1 MSQINELK
9 ESRAKILNEAK
20 SIIAKAKDEFR
31 DLSTE
36 ESVKADTI
44 YADFDKLGERV
55 NTLEKTSKLELAEG
69 ELRQAVRK
77 TSPSQIANGTKAHV
91 GDAMRNWFLMGSD
104 RHKPSLDAIDNAAR
118 ADINLSSNKATI
130 RALTKTGNTDLVAWR
145 EFFDGFERY
154 LKYYGSAVNV
164 VTEIQTDTGVDMPI
178 PVFSDEN
185 NTGRWLGETTA
196 ATSTDPLT
204 LGVTL
209 KAWKASS
216 DELSVSVEMLQDSQ
230 TALEVLLP
238 MLLGERIGRL
248 TNAAVTN
255 GDGTAKPRGI
265 LLDAAA
271 STIVSTGS
279 GAVPTVTIDHLLD
292 LKYAVDTAYRAAPA
306 AKRGYMFH
314 DRFLAQIRKAKDAS
328 NRYFADPFQAGPG
341 TLDGENIFVNADVPS
356 TGVNAKIACYGD
368 FSRYLLRRVSDVQFL
383 RLDEVRAREG
393 MVVFLAFSRLDGR
406 LLNPNAVKTLAAPAV

>member
-9 ESRAKILNEAK
+9 ESRAKILSEAK
-20 SIIAKAKDEFR
+20 GVIAKAKDETR
-31 DLSTE
+31 DLTAE
-36 ESVKADTI
+36 ESNKVDSI
-44 YADFDKLGERV
+44 YADFDKLGERI
-55 NTLEKTSKLELAEG
+55 NTLEKTSKLERAEG

-77 TSPSQIANGTKAHV
+77 TSPNAMPSTKASV

-104 RHKPSLDAIDNAAR
+104 RYKPSLDAIDNAAR
-118 ADINLSSNKATI
+118 SDINLGSNKATI

-154 LKYYGSAVNV
+154 LKYYGSAVNA
-164 VTEIQTDTGVDMPI
+164 VTEFATDTGVDMPI
-178 PVFSDEN
+178 PVFDDTN

-196 ATSTDPLT
+196 ATSTDPVT
-204 LGVTL
+204 SGVVL

-216 DELSVSVEMLQDSQ
+216 DEVSVSVEMLQDSQ
-230 TALEVLLP
+230 TALELLLP

-248 TNAAVTN
+248 QNAAVTN

-292 LKYAVDTAYRAAPA
+292 LKYSVDPAYRNAPA
-306 AKRGYMFH
+306 AKRGFMFH
-314 DRFLAQIRKAKDAS
+314 DKFLAQIRKAKDSS

-383 RLDEVRAREG
+383 RLDEIRAREG
-393 MVVFLAFSRLDGR
+393 MVVFMAFSRLDGR
-406 LLNPNAVKTLAAPAV
+406 LLNPSAVKTLAAPAV